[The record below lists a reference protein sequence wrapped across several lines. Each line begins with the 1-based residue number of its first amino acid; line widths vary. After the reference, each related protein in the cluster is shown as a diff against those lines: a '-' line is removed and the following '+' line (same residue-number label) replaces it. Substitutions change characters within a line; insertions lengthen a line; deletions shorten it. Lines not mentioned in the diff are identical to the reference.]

1 MRVAYLFPGQG
12 SQYAGMGKALAEAF
26 PESRAA
32 FEEADEALGFSL
44 SRLCFEGPEE
54 ELKRTAV
61 TQPAVLTVGAAAW
74 AALRAAGAPDP
85 VYLAGHSLGEYAAHV
100 AAGTVPLAGA
110 VRLVRH
116 RGEAMQEAVPEGEGA
131 MVAVM
136 GLPLEEIET
145 ICGEVDG
152 VVTAANDNAP
162 GQVVLSGAAG
172 PVRAA
177 AEAAKARGAKR
188 AVELPV
194 SAPFHCPLMEPAR
207 ESLEPKLREQPFE
220 DPQWPVVA
228 NVDGRPLTSGEAARD
243 ALIRQVTA
251 NVRWTGTMRFLHE
264 QGVEALIEAGPGKVL
279 TGLARR
285 VSRDWKMLQV
295 DDPAGLEK
303 ALGEVS

>member
-1 MRVAYLFPGQG
+1 MRVAYVFPGQG
-12 SQYAGMGKALAEAF
+12 SQFAGMGKALADAY

-32 FEEADEALGFSL
+32 FEEADDALGFSL

-85 VYLAGHSLGEYAAHV
+85 AYLAGHSLGEYAAHV
-100 AAGTVPLAGA
+100 AAGTIPLAA
-110 VRLVRH
+110 AARLVRH
-116 RGEAMQEAVPEGEGA
+116 RGMAMQEAVPEGEGA

-136 GLPLEEIET
+136 GLPLEDLEA

-177 AEAAKARGAKR
+177 AEAARERGAKK

-207 ESLEPKLREQPFE
+207 ERLEPELREQPFA
-220 DPQWPVVA
+220 DPKWPVVA
-228 NVDGRPLTSGEAARD
+228 NVDARPLTAGDAARD
-243 ALIRQVTA
+243 ALVRQVTA
-251 NVRWTGTMRFLHE
+251 TVRWTETLRFLHGE
-264 QGVEALIEAGPGKVL
+264 EVEALVEVGPGKVL

-285 VSRDWKMLQV
+285 VSRDWKLLQV